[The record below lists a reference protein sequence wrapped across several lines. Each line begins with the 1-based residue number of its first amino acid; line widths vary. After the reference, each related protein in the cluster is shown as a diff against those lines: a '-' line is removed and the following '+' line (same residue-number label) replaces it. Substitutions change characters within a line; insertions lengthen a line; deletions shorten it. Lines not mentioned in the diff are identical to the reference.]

1 MRIGI
6 VIPTIP
12 GREQSL
18 QRTIRSYRAHSRG
31 VSIVFSI
38 HENAR
43 ASGEGWRKG
52 ATTLAQGFGP
62 TDYLHLTN
70 DDIEVTDPDWWRT
83 CIETCDEGQLPAP
96 VVYNPDGSL
105 QSAGGQIGAPGDLI
119 QEIGR
124 DRSPVGFTTV
134 PFLSW
139 GQWEQI
145 GMLDVHYSSDV
156 WVSERGRQLGY
167 ETILRHAYQLT
178 HHNHQVGRA
187 GQMQRSVADKE
198 IVMQALRE
206 ATA

>member
-6 VIPTIP
+6 AIPTIP

-31 VSIVFSI
+31 VELIFSI
-38 HENAR
+38 HENSR
-43 ASGEGWRKG
+43 SSGEGWRKG
-52 ATTLAQGFGP
+52 AATLAHGFGEP
-62 TDYLHLTN
+62 DYLHLTN
-70 DDIEVTDPDWWRT
+70 DDIEVTDPAWWEA
-83 CIETCDEGQLPAP
+83 CIETCDEDLIPAP

-105 QSAGGQIGAPGDLI
+105 QSAGGQVGAVGDLI
-119 QEIGR
+119 TEVGR

-139 GQWEQI
+139 AQWTEI

-156 WVSERGRQLGY
+156 WISHRGRQLGY
-167 ETILRHAYQLT
+167 ETVLRHAYQLT
-178 HHNHQVGRA
+178 HHNHQTGRE

-198 IVMQALRE
+198 IVMEALR
-206 ATA
+206 A